1 MALQSLILP
10 ILSVFRSAGLQQASG
25 ALRGLTSNFDS
36 LAGKIGL
43 AAGSFS
49 AFSALT
55 TARTFAMESV
65 QATQLLERNI
75 LALGQVFEEVQP
87 RLIAFTKEVESYGL
101 SQSQAAQA
109 SVFLG
114 SVLKQYGFSVTESA
128 GQTERLVTLAQDLA
142 TTYGYDVQEALL
154 AITALFRGEYDPI
167 EKFGVAMKQSE
178 VNARLAA
185 QGLNDL
191 EGEAL
196 ANAQAIAR
204 LEMLFERAADSVG
217 AFERAS
223 NTLYGSQQKLNAVIG
238 NLQVAA
244 GAPLQ
249 EPLAAINNIF
259 TEIFETSGPGIVDI
273 FEALGQFIDVIGP
286 TLGQL
291 TTLLLNVIQP
301 LQQLINIF
309 AGVLAPILNLVVV
322 PALATINS
330 VFESINSQLDAASAI
345 FDSIGLIFRRMIMRM
360 EANEVFGFYLEFFGW
375 FLGAGNLI
383 VQVIDNVANAFD
395 DLAGAVR
402 AANGDFDDFESS
414 DRQLSAGYRR
424 RAADARASKNDF
436 EKLNA
441 ALRGAASGARD
452 AEGKLDGLA
461 GVFQRIDDAAGQSQ
475 AKQAMED
482 LGLSAAFI
490 EEVLTRPNWEE
501 IFGRIKRLAQL
512 TAIDIRKVLSVTAAA
527 GITNE
532 IAQIQ
537 SELEE
542 LFKSDTKKA
551 GKDSV
556 KDFFIGLKDEVAKQ
570 NAAVRLEALG
580 ASTGLIQAI
589 LGTDEWEKVYKRVI
603 ATGKPGLRELQNEFN
618 KTAAGIDELADAA
631 RKAQDEFDELYDVA
645 IKSANEYIDDLKET
659 AKDLKAEFVKAE
671 AAAESFKQ
679 RIEDF
684 RSIQI
689 LPNIEEQLGRFEQAV
704 LGSIDNIR
712 SELKSAFRDKLIY
725 QSDFDNI
732 SAFVATEGAALR
744 AIAKQR
750 DEIANKL
757 TLSEALI
764 KEYQRALTGALQL
777 TSLLNKLKGET
788 EKRTVTEVQ
797 RGVIT
802 LGRALREFEVV
813 VTRSYE
819 EPIQQIQNKTEGL
832 IQGFRDIAQKSRDF
846 ADNLRKLRALGL
858 DPMLFAQ
865 LVEAGAEAGGETAQA
880 IVDGGKESVNE
891 LNAIFNE
898 LNELGAE
905 LGLDVGMTMYEA
917 GRDMTFGLLEG
928 IKSEQEALLATARA
942 MAEAFSREFES
953 KLRVAVDLPVQDAKQ
968 AFEDAQAAVP
978 DIKALDT
985 AALDKIV
992 GLLQKA
998 NQWLGMTNNVAE
1010 LSRTRDIIKIYES
1023 LIKDITEFRNIDVS
1037 GISRGMSVEALREA
1051 AISAGGQTIYNIQL
1065 EVFADSR
1072 NKGAAAG
1079 EEIINKLESFSRAN
1093 GGGGGFLYQ
1102 VL

>member
-75 LALGQVFEEVQP
+75 LALGQVFEETQP

-114 SVLKQYGFSVTESA
+114 SVLKQYGFSVSESA

-167 EKFGVAMKQSE
+167 EKFGVAMKQNE

-185 QGLNDL
+185 KGLNDL
-191 EGEAL
+191 EGAAL

-204 LEMLFERAADSVG
+204 LEMLFERAGDSVG

-375 FLGAGNLI
+375 FLGAGNLV
-383 VQVIDNVANAFD
+383 VQIIDNVANAFD

-436 EKLNA
+436 EKLDA

-527 GITNE
+527 GLTNE

-542 LFKSDTKKA
+542 LFKSDTK
-551 GKDSV
+551 DSV
-556 KDFFIGLKDEVAKQ
+556 KDFFIGLQDEIAKQ
-570 NAAVRLEALG
+570 KAATRLEAMG
-580 ASTGLIQAI
+580 ASSGLIEAI
-589 LGTDEWEKVYKRVI
+589 LGANEWEKIYKRVI
-603 ATGKPGLRELQNEFN
+603 ATGKPGLQELQNQFN
-618 KTAAGIDELADAA
+618 KTAAGIQEMADAA
-631 RKAQDEFDELYDVA
+631 REYQEEQDRFIEAGRKAFEESIKELVKRADEAQKAFEKAQ
-645 IKSANEYIDDLKET
+645 
-659 AKDLKAEFVKAE
+659 E
-671 AAAESFKQ
+671 AAAEFKETLSEFGG
-679 RIEDF
+679 IE
-684 RSIQI
+684 I
-689 LPNIEEQLGRFEQAV
+689 LPNIEIELGRFEEAV
-704 LGSIDNIR
+704 VSSIEKVR
-712 SELKSAFRDKLIY
+712 SDLKQIFRQDLILKS
-725 QSDFDNI
+725 DFEAI
-732 SAFVATEGAALR
+732 SAFVSTEEAALR
-744 AIAKQR
+744 NIAKQR
-750 DEIANKL
+750 DAMAKKL
-757 TLSEALI
+757 SLSEALI
-764 KEYQRALTGALQL
+764 GEYQKALTGALQL
-777 TSLLNKLKGET
+777 TSLFSKLKGET

-802 LGRALREFEVV
+802 LGRALREFEVQ

-832 IQGFRDIAQKSRDF
+832 LQGFRDMADKARTF
-846 ADNLRKLRALGL
+846 AENLRRLKALGL
-858 DPMLFAQ
+858 DPMLFNQ
-865 LVEAGAEAGGETAQA
+865 LVQAGAEAGGETAQA
-880 IVDGGKESVNE
+880 IVDGGSEAVNE
-891 LNAIFNE
+891 LNGIFNE
-898 LNELGAE
+898 LNKLGAE
-905 LGLDVGMTMYEA
+905 LGMDVGMTMYEA
-917 GRDMTFGLLEG
+917 GRDMTFGLLDG
-928 IKSEQEALLATARA
+928 IKSEQERLLALARS
-942 MAEAFSREFES
+942 MAEAFSREFQS
-953 KLRVAVDLPVQDAKQ
+953 KLSIAVDARVAAAASAAEQAKT
-968 AFEDAQAAVP
+968 AVP
-978 DIKALDT
+978 DIKQVDL
-985 AALDKIV
+985 AALGKITTLIQNAEKWLTRNLSV
-992 GLLQKA
+992 FERIRSEDILEIYRGL
-998 NQWLGMTNNVAE
+998 E
-1010 LSRTRDIIKIYES
+1010 RDI
-1023 LIKDITEFRNIDVS
+1023 LAMRPIDLS
-1037 GISRGMSVEALREA
+1037 GIRAGMSVEALAKEA
-1051 AISAGGQTIYNIQL
+1051 IRAGGTNVANYYITV
-1065 EVFADSR
+1065 EADTRTGGYEAGKATVEALQKFSQV
-1072 NKGAAAG
+1072 NGAFD
-1079 EEIINKLESFSRAN
+1079 L
-1093 GGGGGFLYQ
+1093 Q
-1102 VL
+1102 VAF